1 MPTGRSAVAP
11 ELGAVC
17 LILPSLIGPA
27 EHLGI
32 LARAEC
38 HTNEAVLLLGPGLVA
53 LRGTA
58 LRWRALHAA
67 HRLRGH
73 RCPLLPRAA
82 SPCPAP
88 RPALPPA
95 RADAQT
101 SSHRTTELRYSAFA
115 DSVPELPVCFTPHRL
130 PWRRRGA
137 ALPSRG
143 NSAARPCQFSS
154 GNELSHCSSVVYSD
168 LFRVYL
174 HIRYLRSSHQH
185 SVDLILH

>member
-1 MPTGRSAVAP
+1 MPTGHSAVAP

-17 LILPSLIGPA
+17 LSLPSLIGPA

-73 RCPLLPRAA
+73 RRPLLPRAT
-82 SPCPAP
+82 SPCPAPAP
-88 RPALPPA
+88 RPALQALTLKRAPTGQRSFVILRSLTPSQSSQFASPLAGSHGGDGALRSRPGGTLQHGPA
-95 RADAQT
+95 SLLQATNCPTVPALFT
-101 SSHRTTELRYSAFA
+101 VIYSGYICIY
-115 DSVPELPVCFTPHRL
+115 VIR
-130 PWRRRGA
+130 A
-137 ALPSRG
+137 ALT
-143 NSAARPCQFSS
+143 NAR
-154 GNELSHCSSVVYSD
+154 
-168 LFRVYL
+168 
-174 HIRYLRSSHQH
+174 
-185 SVDLILH
+185 